1 MTNSHRAV
9 DLPILLRRPTMD
21 LKQTQEPRLLIS
33 RAAILHNA
41 GVIRR
46 TIAPG
51 VKVCAVVKTDA
62 YGHGAAIL
70 VDTLCNFSV
79 DEHADAPPVDQ
90 LAVASVDEAA
100 ALPRVDV
107 PVLIFRP
114 VENAFLGAQR

>member
-21 LKQTQEPRLLIS
+21 LRQTHSEPRLLIS

-51 VKVCAVVKTDA
+51 VKVCAVVKADA
-62 YGHGAAIL
+62 YGHGAAIV

-100 ALPRVDV
+100 ALPR
-107 PVLIFRP
+107 
-114 VENAFLGAQR
+114 